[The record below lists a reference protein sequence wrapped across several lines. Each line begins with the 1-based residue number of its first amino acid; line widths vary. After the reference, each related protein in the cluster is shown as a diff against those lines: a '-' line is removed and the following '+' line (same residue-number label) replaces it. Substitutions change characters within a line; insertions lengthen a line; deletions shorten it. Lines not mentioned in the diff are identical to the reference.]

1 MILHYDQ
8 LNGEI
13 LSNYSFKQLQE
24 PEIRFPP
31 TYRRLRDSNEDY
43 SNKKNQ
49 SPSYTDRV
57 IYYTKPH
64 HKLVVDKYTSLEEQ
78 FGR

>member
-1 MILHYDQ
+1 MILQWDQ
-8 LNGEI
+8 LVREKQDNT
-13 LSNYSFKQLQE
+13 SFTQLHE
-24 PEIRFPP
+24 ADVKFPP
-31 TYRRLRDSNEDY
+31 TYRRLRDSNDDY

-57 IYYTKPH
+57 LYYTKPH
-64 HKLVVDKYTSLEEQ
+64 YRLVVDKYTSLENQ